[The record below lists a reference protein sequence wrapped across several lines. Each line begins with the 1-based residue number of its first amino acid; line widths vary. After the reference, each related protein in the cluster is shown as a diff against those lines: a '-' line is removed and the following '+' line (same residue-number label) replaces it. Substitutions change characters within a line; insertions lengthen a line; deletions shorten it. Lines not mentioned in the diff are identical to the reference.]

1 MTTEPTTL
9 PTPEPVADP
18 SWTLQVVDIENAVK
32 AIDYAAEQGAFKG
45 WAAINEVLNI
55 RNKLVLFLRT
65 AQAEF
70 AQQEA
75 AIAPATEPE
84 VSADEPTPTDG
95 AAQ

>member
-1 MTTEPTTL
+1 MTTESTTVSS
-9 PTPEPVADP
+9 PEPAVDQ
-18 SWTLQVVDIENAVK
+18 SWTLQVVDIENAVR

-75 AIAPATEPE
+75 AVEASAPAEPE
-84 VSADEPTPTDG
+84 VITPPEE

>member
-9 PTPEPVADP
+9 TAPEPAADP

-70 AQQEA
+70 SQQEA
-75 AIAPATEPE
+75 TVVPSTEVE
-84 VSADEPTPTDG
+84 VAGEPVPTAG
-95 AAQ
+95 AAE